1 MKKLIRIVPP
11 VSAISFKAAADSGN
25 RFKNSALDPLARNNG
40 GLLNMRKSMWIVL
53 SVLFLAL
60 GFSQLAQAQGN
71 HFKALGP
78 DRSQGRDDSL
88 FFPNDFEAATASRPD
103 PDANVFF
110 SLCRRAP
117 FTSTTLYSPFSGA
130 NVDAIVNDTL
140 FTLVDG
146 TQCNNPQNEQNIVIN
161 PTNSQNIVTSA
172 NDYRF
177 GFQALIYYSKD
188 GGSTF
193 SDVLLPGWD
202 SFSGANGLFKHVQA
216 GGDPVLAFSPDGTLY
231 FLSLVYNF
239 NFANRTPSGLAV
251 ASSRD
256 GGATWSRPVMVHYE
270 DANTFFNDKNW
281 IAAGKGG
288 NVYVTWTLFK
298 MDDHGLGY
306 ISSHIVEAVSHD
318 HGATWSSPIT
328 VSDSAHFSDQGS
340 SPAVAPDGTVY
351 VAYEGNQ
358 ANDVTKDQTV
368 LARSTDGGLTF
379 TNVELGRVYD
389 DVGCYPTNV
398 AQGRARLSFEQFR
411 VSSLPSLAIDPTT
424 GGLAVA
430 WSDDQNN
437 PGCAAGAASFSG
449 LTNNQVKLVTSTD
462 GITWTAPRIITSGA
476 DKVYPAVGANAGRT
490 VVGYYTRD
498 YSPVP
503 TMADHSCGRGF
514 LNTSDPN
521 YPFSAPVYID
531 LNPVC
536 LDYAFSS
543 STDGYASETR
553 VSTQSSNPYVE
564 FSGSFIGDYT
574 GVAVDSAGG
583 AHTVWT
589 DFRGHPGA
597 ATNPASTTPNQDT
610 VVGNVH

>member
-1 MKKLIRIVPP
+1 MKKLFRIVPP
-11 VSAISFKAAADSGN
+11 VSAISFTAAADSGN
-25 RFKNSALDPLARNNG
+25 RFKNSAPDPLARNND

-60 GFSQLAQAQGN
+60 GFSQLAQATPQGN
-71 HFKALGP
+71 HFKPLGP
-78 DRSQGRDDSL
+78 DKSQAREDSL
-88 FFPNDFEAATASRPD
+88 FYPNDFEAATASHPD
-103 PDANVFF
+103 PDGLTFF

-117 FTSTTLYSPFSGA
+117 FTSTTLYSPISGA
-130 NVDAIVNDTL
+130 NVDAIVGDTL

-146 TQCNNPQNEQNIVIN
+146 TQCYNPQNEQNIVIN
-161 PTNSQNIVTSA
+161 PTNNQNIVTSA

-188 GGSTF
+188 GGHTF

-231 FLSLVYNF
+231 YSALVYDF
-239 NFANRTPSGLAV
+239 SFANRTPSGVAV

-256 GGATWSRPVMVHYE
+256 GGATWNSPVMVHYE
-270 DANTFFNDKNW
+270 DANTFFNDKDW
-281 IAAGKGG
+281 IAAGAGG

-298 MDDHGLGY
+298 MKGGTLGY
-306 ISSHIVEAVSHD
+306 VSSHIVEAVSHD
-318 HGATWSSPIT
+318 YGATWSGPIT
-328 VSDSAHFSDQGS
+328 VSDSAHPFDQGS
-340 SPAVAPDGTVY
+340 FPAVAPDGTVY

-368 LARSTDGGLTF
+368 LARSTDGGRTF

-411 VSSLPSLAIDPTT
+411 VSSFPSLAIDPTT
-424 GGLAVA
+424 GGLAIA

-437 PGCAAGAASFSG
+437 PGCAAGAATFSG
-449 LTNNQVKLVTSTD
+449 TTNNQVKLVTSANGT
-462 GITWTAPRIITSGA
+462 TWTAPRMITSGA
-476 DKVYPAVGANAGRT
+476 DKVYPAVGANHGRT
-490 VVGYYTRD
+490 VVGYFTRD

-503 TMADHSCGRGF
+503 TATDHSCQRAF
-514 LNTSDPN
+514 LNTSDPA
-521 YPFSAPVYID
+521 YPFSAPVYVD
-531 LNPVC
+531 LAPVC

-543 STDGYASETR
+543 STDGYAGETR
-553 VSTQSSNPYVE
+553 VSTQSSNPYLQ

-574 GVAVDSAGG
+574 GVAVDSVGG

-589 DFRGHPGA
+589 DDRGRPG
-597 ATNPASTTPNQDT
+597 STTPNQDT